1 MARAA
6 VLGRLTWRVSTV
18 AAVREET
25 PTARTIVLEVPG
37 WPGHRAGQHVDVRLT
52 APDGYSAQ
60 RSYSIASAPGDG
72 PRAVPGVELTVQRL
86 ADGEVSPY
94 LTQTLAV
101 GDPLELRGPIG
112 GWFVWD
118 PAATGPVLLV
128 AGGSG
133 VVPLMAMIR
142 TRAQAGSPAPFRL
155 IYSVRDPTAALYAS
169 EIAERERE
177 DSGLAVTY
185 VYSRAAAAG
194 SARPAGRISAEVV
207 ASAGF
212 APGTSPAVF
221 VCGPTGFVET
231 AADLLVAAGHD
242 PRAIKTER
250 FGPSGG
256 QL

>member
-1 MARAA
+1 
-6 VLGRLTWRVSTV
+6 V
-18 AAVREET
+18 AAVRDET
-25 PTARTIVLEVPG
+25 ATARTIVLDVPG
-37 WPGHRAGQHVDVRLT
+37 WPGHLPGQHVDVRLT

-60 RSYSIASAPGDG
+60 RSYSIASASGQ
-72 PRAVPGVELTVQRL
+72 AEVPMVELTVQRL

-101 GDPLELRGPIG
+101 GYPLELRGPVG

-118 PAATGPVLLV
+118 PAGAAPVLLV

-142 TRAQAGSPAPFRL
+142 ARAAAGNRAPFRL
-155 IYSVRDPTAALYAS
+155 IYSVRDPGAAIYAG
-169 EIAERERE
+169 ELADRERAG
-177 DSGLAVTY
+177 DGLAVTH
-185 VYSRAAAAG
+185 VYTRSAPPG
-194 SARPAGRISAEVV
+194 SPHPAGRISAAVIG
-207 ASAGF
+207 SAGW
-212 APGTSPAVF
+212 APELRPAVF

-231 AADLLVAAGHD
+231 AADLLVGVGHD

-256 QL
+256 QP